1 MSSEG
6 AMDRMEERL
15 FRIEVRL
22 AATEYL
28 VANMYAAVFGQ
39 RPDAEGELKAANDKL
54 RDNLRQQ
61 TIPGTDAVWS
71 DHVSAEMQE
80 AMENVLGI
88 MEDMVRC
95 TAKLREPAGPGG
107 GGYPA
112 PGTARAPRRR
122 AFW

>member
-1 MSSEG
+1 
-6 AMDRMEERL
+6 MDRIEERL
-15 FRIEVRL
+15 FKIEVRL

-39 RPDAEGELKAANDKL
+39 RADAEAELKAANDKL

-71 DHVSAEMQE
+71 DHVAAEMQE

-95 TAKLREPAGPGG
+95 TARLREPVGHPAAGG
-107 GGYPA
+107 GPA
-112 PGTARAPRRR
+112 APAPRRR